1 METPSNNKEFE
12 VTGVSRSGRIRKKS
26 SKLLDFQSPDES
38 IQRKMYK
45 RSSGSSS
52 SRSAARNGG
61 GRGRPSLATLKARKQ
76 PRTSGGQQ
84 AVAGDPDDVAE
95 DDDDMDNENEL
106 DDKMDSTQPMHSDDD
121 DNIGDDDDVVDDD
134 LDDDEHLDDV
144 LANNATESDD
154 DGFGELV
161 ADLVGTEGGGAAAM
175 ERGAQK
181 SDSNVRKSLYMS
193 EKRSGKDGGRLER
206 KDKGK
211 SRYTAYSLWARE
223 YRKTANFGKE
233 VDFTTARRELWANVS
248 NKEKNNWR
256 RKAKI
261 QATKAKAMERSG
273 GAARDKAK
281 LESSPTASG
290 ANSTFI
296 NRPTTS
302 RTKKL
307 QLQAEEKQKAKESM
321 ETKVSNQT
329 PTSRRTRNNSYNRK
343 STTAAAAAAGGSSN
357 KNSNTVAL
365 YANGSSSN
373 YDLMAGSS
381 SLYNSNSTPLPTIE
395 PIDAAA
401 HLKLLGESLT
411 IIGERLKDHE
421 GQIAVSGSLSV
432 LLDSLL
438 CSLGPLLCLTTC
450 LPGLEKK
457 TKLKTNLAVTLDN
470 IAYVMPGL

>member
-1 METPSNNKEFE
+1 METPNTNKEFE

-38 IQRKMYK
+38 IQRKIYK
-45 RSSGSSS
+45 RTSTSTG
-52 SRSAARNGG
+52 SRSSAKHG
-61 GRGRPSLATLKARKQ
+61 GRGRPSLAALRARKQ
-76 PRTSGGQQ
+76 TRPGQEAGGD
-84 AVAGDPDDVAE
+84 ANDMAE
-95 DDDDMDNENEL
+95 DDDEMDNEHDL
-106 DDKMDSTQPMHSDDD
+106 DDKNMSSAQDRPAVNTEDDD
-121 DNIGDDDDVVDDD
+121 DDGGDMDDGDDDDMA
-134 LDDDEHLDDV
+134 DDDEHLDDV
-144 LANNATESDD
+144 MGNNATESDD

-161 ADLVGTEGGGAAAM
+161 ADLVGTEGSAGD
-175 ERGAQK
+175 RNSQK
-181 SDSNVRKSLYMS
+181 PDSNVRKSLYMS
-193 EKRSGKDGGRLER
+193 EKRSGKDGRLER

-273 GAARDKAK
+273 GAMNRDKK
-281 LESSPTASG
+281 LEASPSANAT
-290 ANSTFI
+290 NSTFI

-307 QLQAEEKQKAKESM
+307 QLQAEEKQKAKESNVS
-321 ETKVSNQT
+321 ETKAAATT

-343 STTAAAAAAGGSSN
+343 TAAN

-365 YANGSSSN
+365 YANGSN
-373 YDLMAGSS
+373 YDAMGNA
-381 SLYNSNSTPLPTIE
+381 SLYNSNTPLPTIE

>member
-1 METPSNNKEFE
+1 METPNTNKEFE
-12 VTGVSRSGRIRKKS
+12 VLGVSRSGRIRKKS

-45 RSSGSSS
+45 RSNTSTGP
-52 SRSAARNGG
+52 RNPVKHG
-61 GRGRPSLATLKARKQ
+61 GRGRPRKQ
-76 PRTSGGQQ
+76 QARAEQEGG
-84 AVAGDPDDVAE
+84 GDDMAE
-95 DDDDMDNENEL
+95 DDDEIMDNENEL
-106 DDKMDSTQPMHSDDD
+106 DEKIGAGSAMQSNHTDIDDID
-121 DNIGDDDDVVDDD
+121 DDDD
-134 LDDDEHLDDV
+134 LDDMVDDDDMADDEDV
-144 LANNATESDD
+144 LGHNTESDD

-161 ADLVGTEGGGAAAM
+161 ADLVGTEGGSSGLD
-175 ERGAQK
+175 RNSQK
-181 SDSNVRKSLYMS
+181 PDSNVRKSLYMS
-193 EKRSGKDGGRLER
+193 EKRSAKDGRLER

-211 SRYTAYSLWARE
+211 SRCTAYSLWARE

-233 VDFTTARRELWANVS
+233 VDFTTAKRELWANVS

-261 QATKAKAMERSG
+261 QATKAKALERAG
-273 GAARDKAK
+273 GNVNRDKK
-281 LESSPTASG
+281 LELSPSANTT
-290 ANSTFI
+290 NSTFI

-321 ETKVSNQT
+321 SHEVKVTT
-329 PTSRRTRNNSYNRK
+329 PTSRRTRNNSYTRK
-343 STTAAAAAAGGSSN
+343 SATSGSG
-357 KNSNTVAL
+357 KNSNALAL
-365 YANGSSSN
+365 YANGGGSTSN
-373 YDLMAGSS
+373 YDVMGGGKSS
-381 SLYNSNSTPLPTIE
+381 VYNVSTPLPTIE

-470 IAYVMPGL
+470 IAYVLPGL